1 MRLSRENVDLAR
13 ASRCMTVTALAEA
26 YGVSRTR
33 MNMTLSRVTCGEIR
47 PETAGKIAKILGVD
61 VTEIIEQ

>member
-1 MRLSRENVDLAR
+1 MKVSRDKIDIAR
-13 ASRCMTVTALAEA
+13 ANRCMTITELAEA

-33 MNMTLSRVTCGEIR
+33 LNMILNQREVTVVC
-47 PETAGKIAKILGVD
+47 AGRLAKALGVD

>member
-13 ASRCMTVTALAEA
+13 ASRCMTVTTLAEA
-26 YGVSRTR
+26 YGVSRAR
-33 MNMTLSRVTCGEIR
+33 MNMILNQREVTPLC
-47 PETAGKIAKILGVD
+47 AGRLAKALGVD